1 MDSKNLFEQAKH
13 DGFAT
18 IYNDTPNEVVE
29 KIKAYNEDMGVC
41 RVNRKRAEKC
51 AMTFTLINPIAAA
64 VFFLGSMI
72 AADHIAITVVTT
84 AVFLAVYFVF
94 TIMKRNL
101 LVVSC
106 ASALLLLVSYWS
118 LLLLAA
124 AARNPAKNRYH
135 SRVPHEHRKRA
146 ENSRRLQR
154 LQRYTAHIQREK
166 DSRDRDRG
174 EVILRL
180 KIKPKKRKPTA
191 APT

>member
-124 AARNPAKNRYH
+124 DLIIAVYH
-135 SRVPHEHRKRA
+135 MNIESELKTHDGYSA
-146 ENSRRLQR
+146 FNDIRL
-154 LQRYTAHIQREK
+154 IFSEK
-166 DSRDRDRG
+166 KTPVTETEG
-174 EVILRL
+174 
-180 KIKPKKRKPTA
+180 K
-191 APT
+191 